1 MLPEDIITHLAQ
13 SERRFRLAM
22 VILTGFAQDL
32 ENPAPRVRPGTRR
45 RDSKA
50 RKARA
55 NALRWVRQS
64 RFPSIRPNLRFPL
77 SFATCHAFI
86 EDYAEKMPALH
97 GGDSGIPSPSIDELR
112 RQLLTEP
119 GAFLCMSEEAILRRE
134 KRRRRD
140 CARRE
145 REAAAAATLRERA
158 A

>member
-1 MLPEDIITHLAQ
+1 MLPEDIIAHLSQ

-22 VILTGFAQDL
+22 VILIGFAQDL
-32 ENPAPRVRPGTRR
+32 ENPSARVQFGKRR
-45 RDSKA
+45 RNSKA

-64 RFPSIRPNLRFPL
+64 RFPSIQSSLRFPL

-97 GGDSGIPSPSIDELR
+97 GGASGIPAPSIEDLR
-112 RQLLTEP
+112 RKLLTEP
-119 GAFLCMSEEAILRRE
+119 RAFLDVSEEAILRRE
-134 KRRRRD
+134 KRRKRD
-140 CARRE
+140 LVRRE
-145 REAAAAATLRERA
+145 RNAAAALRERA